1 MLGVGSP
8 LFVLPDNFTLGTS
21 SGNDTS
27 FAAPLVTSA
36 DRLVHADVFQAF
48 DSPHLGPFGRIYAWG
63 PASGDWSGLGRWV
76 TRWRSPFDGRSAVRS
91 TMIAATP
98 FQDAESAR
106 TELGLGRAGPVGFGG
121 TVSEDAT
128 HALLTVNRNGHP
140 LELVTLD
147 DGGPSV
153 PIRRA
158 DGASWGLVD
167 AALRIGPDWF
177 IAAPTEAHRTVIEI
191 LRASDGIARRIASV
205 PRLLTTSSTSPVRL
219 ARSDEGGALGVVVE
233 GEPSPDRAGVRRWVV
248 PVEIDSGIIDAP
260 QPLGAVDLGD
270 RGDIAVCDER
280 GATGWTID
288 TTWPNPNVTVELGDA
303 EAPAYLHRVFARLRI
318 SSDRACVERLV
329 GDVSDDALDHAEGRV
344 LRLPS
349 NEPTLPVTL
358 VVTGRGAD
366 ASTLL
371 QCARPTG
378 GAAK

>member
-1 MLGVGSP
+1 
-8 LFVLPDNFTLGTS
+8 
-21 SGNDTS
+21 
-27 FAAPLVTSA
+27 
-36 DRLVHADVFQAF
+36 
-48 DSPHLGPFGRIYAWG
+48 
-63 PASGDWSGLGRWV
+63 
-76 TRWRSPFDGRSAVRS
+76 
-91 TMIAATP
+91 
-98 FQDAESAR
+98 
-106 TELGLGRAGPVGFGG
+106 
-121 TVSEDAT
+121 
-128 HALLTVNRNGHP
+128 
-140 LELVTLD
+140 
-147 DGGPSV
+147 
-153 PIRRA
+153 
-158 DGASWGLVD
+158 
-167 AALRIGPDWF
+167 
-177 IAAPTEAHRTVIEI
+177 
-191 LRASDGIARRIASV
+191 
-205 PRLLTTSSTSPVRL
+205 
-219 ARSDEGGALGVVVE
+219 
-233 GEPSPDRAGVRRWVV
+233 VV